1 MTDSQIILSQWQTCV
16 EMANAVS
23 GRRDTMNNIFV
34 TLNLAIIATSTFAW
48 SVKSVFVL
56 FFLIVG
62 VALCFLWTKLIKNYK
77 LLNAEKF
84 NIILALEKQLPA
96 QPFFDE
102 WEHLKSNKK
111 YNEFTKLE
119 KALPLIFIGVYILA
133 LAFIAVN
140 KFWGNK

>member
-1 MTDSQIILSQWQTCV
+1 
-16 EMANAVS
+16 
-23 GRRDTMNNIFV
+23 MNNIFV
-34 TLNLAIIATSTFAW
+34 TLNLAIIATSSFAW

-56 FFLIVG
+56 FAG

-84 NIILALEKQLPA
+84 NIILALEKKLPA

-102 WEHLKSNKK
+102 WELLKSNKK

-119 KALPLIFIGVYILA
+119 RALPLIFIGVYILA
-133 LAFIAVN
+133 LAFIAMN
-140 KFWGNK
+140 KFWISE